1 MKTMTRIM
9 SVWALSGL
17 MVSCESQGPD
27 AATPTAEPAPAPE
40 HASPSAITLST
51 QERERAGIEV
61 QPLKAEVAADVLTG
75 QATVLGRDVFAQSLA
90 ELRMT
95 EATAVQSTAALKRF
109 DGLRST
115 PGAVGEDVLDNARR
129 QASVDASQRE
139 LARRKLLAQFGD
151 GAARLNATQWEAL
164 AEGRLKLLRI
174 VVPEVTVSAEPPPS
188 LSLVPLEGGDPKQRW
203 QTKSVW
209 PAPAESGVPGSS
221 FFAVVD
227 ARELAEGARVL
238 AQWSKRS
245 SLSGV
250 LIPTA
255 AAVMHDGHLWCF
267 VGSAS
272 DAFVRRQVND
282 AHPTPNGYVQTDG
295 YQAGELVVV
304 RGAGLLLAREFG
316 AVEDQ
321 P

>member
-17 MVSCESQGPD
+17 MVSCGSHGPD
-27 AATPTAEPAPAPE
+27 AATSTAESARAPE
-40 HASPSAITLST
+40 HESPSAIKLSA

-61 QPLKAEVAADVLTG
+61 KPLKAEVAADVLTG
-75 QATVLGRDVFAQSLA
+75 QAIVLGREMFAQSLA
-90 ELRMT
+90 ELHMT
-95 EATAVQSTAALKRF
+95 EATAVQSAATLKRF
-109 DGLRST
+109 EGLRST
-115 PGAVGEDVLDNARR
+115 PGAVGEDVLENARR
-129 QASVDASQRE
+129 QAAVDASQRE

-151 GAARLNATQWEAL
+151 GAARLNAAQWEAL

-174 VVPEVTVSAEPPPS
+174 VIPEMTVSAEPTPS
-188 LSLVPLEGGDPKQRW
+188 FWLVPFEGGNPKQRW

-227 ARELAEGARVL
+227 SRELAEGARVL
-238 AQWSKRS
+238 AEWSRPG

-255 AAVMHDGHLWCF
+255 AVVMHDGHLWCF

-272 DAFVRRQVND
+272 DAFVRRPVND
-282 AHPTPNGYVQTDG
+282 AHPTPNGYVQMDG
-295 YQAGELVVV
+295 YQAGDLVVV

>member
-209 PAPAESGVPGSS
+209 PAPAESGVPGYSAGS
-221 FFAVVD
+221 WYGYFAPAGTPPDVINKLNASIKRSAQSTAFKNRVEGEGLVIKTGTPDEFAKFVKAEELRWRAVV
-227 ARELAEGARVL
+227 
-238 AQWSKRS
+238 K
-245 SLSGV
+245 
-250 LIPTA
+250 
-255 AAVMHDGHLWCF
+255 
-267 VGSAS
+267 SANI
-272 DAFVRRQVND
+272 A
-282 AHPTPNGYVQTDG
+282 P
-295 YQAGELVVV
+295 E
-304 RGAGLLLAREFG
+304 
-316 AVEDQ
+316 
-321 P
+321 